1 MSIIIFPYVHAIIV
15 LCSYAPSLPSL
26 AIHMFKKIYFG
37 GVQIGMGAQDLW
49 SQV

>member
-1 MSIIIFPYVHAIIV
+1 MSIIVSPYLPASIV
-15 LCSYAPSLPSL
+15 LCSYSPSLPSL
-26 AIHMFKKIYFG
+26 AIHLFKKNLFG